1 MPTPRTGPRNSA
13 SLPSLRRPPDTGRRR
28 TIKVL
33 RSRPRRLGPEQ
44 RPGNEV
50 AYIAPTELAGR
61 GESPH
66 SRADP
71 LRHWRETEAQTRRD
85 NPGYERVRMDETH
98 VRGQRAGYWAFTFKA
113 RVRDFRAA
121 ELAFTGADGTK
132 YVVYLYAPSAQRD
145 EFRPRLRRRRERDP
159 AAGVAV
165 LEGAG
170 VAHGPSHA
178 PPRPSPAQRQVSDR
192 PRAMRAPASK
202 SS

>member
-1 MPTPRTGPRNSA
+1 MAFATATADVVLWARATLSPPPNADASHRTPELSVYPQPPA
-13 SLPSLRRPPDTGRRR
+13 RPPDTGRRG

-33 RSRPRRLGPEQ
+33 RSRPRRLGSEQ

-50 AYIAPTELAGR
+50 AYIAPTGLAGR
-61 GESPH
+61 GESPR

-132 YVVYLYAPSAQRD
+132 YVVYLSAPSAQWD
-145 EFRPRLRRRRERDP
+145 EFRPRL
-159 AAGVAV
+159 
-165 LEGAG
+165 
-170 VAHGPSHA
+170 ST
-178 PPRPSPAQRQVSDR
+178 PP
-192 PRAMRAPASK
+192 
-202 SS
+202 